1 MHALSMGQC
10 LVYVFGT
17 GSDLAKPRIS
27 GVSEIK
33 HVDQKE
39 CPTGNQKDK
48 IKLICPDPT
57 IHGPSESVS
66 KPRNAL
72 DLSP

>member
-10 LVYVFGT
+10 LAYVFGAE
-17 GSDLAKPRIS
+17 SNLAKLRIS
-27 GVSEIK
+27 SISEIK
-33 HVDQKE
+33 HVNQKE
-39 CPTGNQKDK
+39 CPAGDQKDK

-57 IHGPSESVS
+57 ILGPSESVS
-66 KPRNAL
+66 KPHAAL